1 MVYIALGFAEAN
13 VWVVNPESERFDMK
27 APLTLDLK
35 FIEDTVSPAELDSA
49 GRAAEAGAQALLAK
63 SGLGSDFL
71 GWVHL
76 PKEALKQAP
85 AILKAAKSL
94 AQSCTDVVCVGIG
107 GSYLGARAA
116 IESLGGTKVSVHYAG
131 HHLSPTALSSLMDSL
146 DPKKTGIVVISK
158 SGTTTEPAV
167 AFRVLK
173 NWLEKGAGRAKAAKR
188 IVAVTDARKG
198 ALRGMANKEKWATFV
213 IPDDVGGRYSV
224 LTPVGLLP
232 IAASGLDI
240 KSLLQGAQDAATA
253 FQTKPFS
260 ENLSMRYAAA
270 RNLLYRKGK
279 TIEVMANFRPEL
291 HYVSEWWKQLYGE
304 SEGKDGKGI
313 FPAGVDFTT
322 DLHSMGQYLQEG
334 KRSLFETIL
343 WVQKEN
349 EDLKIPRDPK
359 DPEGLNFLAGKNLSW
374 VNEQA
379 MRGTAV
385 AHHDGGVPVMKIT
398 LETLDEYTLG
408 YLFYFFEFAC
418 GVSGYLL
425 GVNPFDQ
432 PGVEAYK
439 KNMFALLGKKGFEN
453 LAQKLKSKGI

>member
-1 MVYIALGFAEAN
+1 
-13 VWVVNPESERFDMK
+13 MK
-27 APLTLDLK
+27 APIALDLK
-35 FIEDTVSPAELDSA
+35 HIEEHVSPAELDAAS
-49 GRAAEAGAQALLAK
+49 RAAESAAQSLLAR

-76 PKEALKQAP
+76 PREAARTASAVQ
-85 AILKAAKSL
+85 KAAK
-94 AQSCTDVVCVGIG
+94 AFASCTDVVCVGIG

-116 IESLGGTKVSVHYAG
+116 IDSLGGDKVRVHYAG
-131 HHLSPTALSSLMDSL
+131 HHLSPTAFSRLLGSLN
-146 DPKKTGIVVISK
+146 PKRTGLVVISK

-167 AFRVLK
+167 AFRILK
-173 NWLEKGAGRAKAAKR
+173 GWLTRGAGPKAAAKR
-188 IVAVTDARKG
+188 IVAVTDAKKG
-198 ALRGMANKEKWATFV
+198 ALRGMAVKEKWATFV
-213 IPDDVGGRYSV
+213 IPDDVGGRFSV

-232 IAASGLDI
+232 IAVSGLDI
-240 KSLLQGAQDAATA
+240 AKMLKGAMDAAA
-253 FQTKPFS
+253 VCQTKPFP
-260 ENLSMRYAAA
+260 ENPAMRYAAA

-291 HYVSEWWKQLYGE
+291 HYVAEWWKQLYGE

-313 FPAGVDFTT
+313 FPAAVDLTT

-334 KRSLFETIL
+334 KRNLFETMI
-343 WVQKEN
+343 WVRE
-349 EDLKIPRDPK
+349 EEADLKIPRDPK
-359 DPEGLNFLAGKNLSW
+359 DLEGLNFLAGKDLSW

-385 AHHDGGVPVMKIT
+385 AHHDGGVPVLRIV
-398 LETLDEYTLG
+398 LDRLDEYTLG

-439 KNMFALLGKKGFEN
+439 KNMFALLGKKGFEG
-453 LAQKLKSKGI
+453 LAAKLKSKGV

>member
-1 MVYIALGFAEAN
+1 
-13 VWVVNPESERFDMK
+13 MK
-27 APLTLDLK
+27 APIALDLK
-35 FIEDTVSPAELDSA
+35 YIRGHVSDSELDAVARATESA
-49 GRAAEAGAQALLAK
+49 AQALLAK

-76 PKEALKQAP
+76 PKEAAKMVP
-85 AILKAAKSL
+85 AVTKAAKAFS
-94 AQSCTDVVCVGIG
+94 SCTDVVCVGIG

-116 IESLGGTKVSVHYAG
+116 IDSLGGARVRIHYAG
-131 HHLSPTALSSLMDSL
+131 HHLSPTSFSRLLRSLS
-146 DPKKTGIVVISK
+146 PRKTGIVVISK

-167 AFRVLK
+167 AFRILK
-173 NWLEKGAGRAKAAKR
+173 SWLVKGVGPRTAAKR

-198 ALRGMANKEKWATFV
+198 ALREMATKEKWATFA
-213 IPDDVGGRYSV
+213 IPDDVGGRFSV

-232 IAASGLDI
+232 IAISGLDI
-240 KSLLQGAQDAATA
+240 ARLLKGAQDAAA
-253 FQTKPFS
+253 ACQTRPFA
-260 ENLSMRYAAA
+260 ENLAMRYAAA

-291 HYVSEWWKQLYGE
+291 HYVAEWWKQLYGE

-313 FPAGVDFTT
+313 FPAAVDLTT

-334 KRSLFETIL
+334 KRNLFETML
-343 WVQKEN
+343 WVKE
-349 EDLKIPRDPK
+349 EEADLKVPRDPK
-359 DPEGLNFLAGKNLSW
+359 DLEGLNFLAGRNLSW

-385 AHHDGGVPVMKIT
+385 AHQDGGVPVLRLT
-398 LETLDEYTLG
+398 LDRLDEYTLG
-408 YLFYFFEFAC
+408 YLFYCFEFAC

-439 KNMFALLGKKGFEN
+439 KNMFALLGKKGFEG
-453 LAQKLKSKGI
+453 LAAKLKAKGA